1 MCIRDRFPFSK
12 EDNYKVKFHNVVQST
27 QVDNDIKE
35 AYIKFVLSL
44 KDNPPKPVKK
54 MTNRP
59 SEELLN
65 ELEDSILDEEINDLF
80 ISGETNKKTIH

>member
-1 MCIRDRFPFSK
+1 MFLEIQEILDL
-12 EDNYKVKFHNVVQST
+12 VT
-27 QVDNDIKE
+27 LI
-35 AYIKFVLSL
+35 LSAS

-80 ISGETNKKTIH
+80 ISGDTNKKTIH